1 MAFGV
6 SSSLEGTSK
15 APPLGGD
22 AGEAVLATDR
32 ALGRDFSE
40 FAAGACV
47 NVEGSSG

>member
-1 MAFGV
+1 MAFGA

-15 APPLGGD
+15 VSSLGD
-22 AGEAVLATDR
+22 AGGAVLATDR
-32 ALGRDFSE
+32 ALGGGFSE